1 METSTEVS
9 DAREMPKKLKSQLD
23 EFEKIREAV
32 AASVEAAGRLLPD
45 LKKQK
50 ERLEGEI
57 DEKKEKLREIDE
69 TTLELGKHKR
79 ELEDML
85 ERIQKQVSEID
96 NQIGFISHVLR
107 P

>member
-1 METSTEVS
+1 VEKSIEVS

-69 TTLELGKHKR
+69 MELELGKKKL
-79 ELEDML
+79 ELEDIL
-85 ERIQKQVSEID
+85 ERKQKQVSDID
-96 NQIGFISHVLR
+96 HQIGFISHVLR
-107 P
+107 S